1 MKIKWGALVTDGRN
15 KIGGHVASKNRG
27 GAYLRT
33 KVTPS
38 NPQTSY
44 QMAVR
49 SLFAFF
55 SQSWRNLTFA
65 QIESWNNAV
74 ANFSTTDIFGDIRNP
89 TGKNLYQKL
98 NTNLIN
104 AQSTAITT
112 PPLPEGVPEV
122 GEPTP
127 TVTNTGQIVS
137 VAYTESPVPADTV
150 YIVEATQPMTV
161 SQGFTKNQF
170 RTLAVLTA
178 GDTTPY
184 VATSDYAARF
194 GGFVLN
200 QYIHI
205 RMKAI
210 NTNTGEVS
218 SPKISRADAGR
229 AV

>member
-27 GAYLRT
+27 GSYLRT

-44 QMAVR
+44 QTAVR
-49 SLFAFF
+49 SLFSYL
-55 SQSWRNLTFA
+55 SQAWRNLTFA
-65 QIESWNNAV
+65 QITSWNDAV
-74 ANFSTTDIFGDIRNP
+74 SNFSTTDIFGDTRNP

-104 AQSTAITT
+104 ANSSVISA

-122 GEPTP
+122 GQPTP
-127 TVTNTGQIVS
+127 TNTATGQIVS
-137 VAYTESPVPADTV
+137 IAYTESPVPADTV
-150 YIVEATQPMTV
+150 YIVEATSPMTV
-161 SQGFTKNQF
+161 SQGFTKNKF
-170 RTLAVLTA
+170 RTLAVLAA

-184 VATSDYAARF
+184 VATTDYAARF

-210 NTNTGEVS
+210 NTNTGEVTS
-218 SPKISRADAGR
+218 TKISKADAGR
-229 AV
+229 VV